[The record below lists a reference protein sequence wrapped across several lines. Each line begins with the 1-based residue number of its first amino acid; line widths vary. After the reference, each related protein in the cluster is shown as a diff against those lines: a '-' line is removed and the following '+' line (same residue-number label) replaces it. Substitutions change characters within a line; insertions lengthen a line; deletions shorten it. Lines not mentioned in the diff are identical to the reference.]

1 MRMIL
6 PANLSKL
13 LPFLKKGGGALNLTD
28 GIWIGFVALVILFLA
43 IALWGG
49 YFFYSR
55 VVIKPESGNE
65 VITRRP
71 TARLDVKDIDEIIG
85 ILDER
90 QKKFDEI
97 LGTK

>member
-1 MRMIL
+1 MRMTL
-6 PANLSKL
+6 PVNLSKL
-13 LPFLKKGGGALNLTD
+13 LPFLKKRGGAFSLTD

-43 IALWGG
+43 ITIWSG

-55 VVIKPESGNE
+55 VVIKPEFDNE

-71 TARLDVKDIDEIIG
+71 PLRLDVKDIDEIIG